1 MLPYGKSTNLIFCTS
16 RLQKFGVGKNE
27 QLPLSA
33 SCTSWDDHRDF
44 KSVRILNHQEISPF
58 LFLSSASLAKT
69 TVSLHTNYSDHNIKC
84 AEACVL
90 TCVLHTLLQ
99 KLRAHVP
106 RGHRKPLIIKS
117 TTLENSFTDLKIYI
131 MKSQVVEK
139 PSVIAEKGESC
150 CPVILPVNENWMRAP
165 RLRSIISQAT
175 KRIQK

>member
-1 MLPYGKSTNLIFCTS
+1 MSNF
-16 RLQKFGVGKNE
+16 
-27 QLPLSA
+27 LSQHPA
-33 SCTSWDDHRDF
+33 HPETITVILN
-44 KSVRILNHQEISPF
+44 VRILNQEISLF

-69 TVSLHTNYSDHNIKC
+69 PVSLHTNYSDHNIKC
-84 AEACVL
+84 AEARVL

-131 MKSQVVEK
+131 LKSPVVEK

-150 CPVILPVNENWMRAP
+150 CPVILPVNEN
-165 RLRSIISQAT
+165 
-175 KRIQK
+175 